1 MLMYT
6 SVQDTGGSLSVLN
19 ANRYVPQIIVEE
31 CILICLPYSGTSSF
45 RGDVRNVTIQSKS
58 NRLSYS
64 LEIIESVQL
73 LHYVSM
79 LFPGPDG
86 DVIQDN
92 SGLLPCRNAEV
103 VIQTRVSPD
112 GAEDGDVSQLVIQC
126 RCFDIVITFILF
138 TNT

>member
-1 MLMYT
+1 MVLKYLLRKNILT
-6 SVQDTGGSLSVLN
+6 CLS
-19 ANRYVPQIIVEE
+19 
-31 CILICLPYSGTSSF
+31 YSGTSSF

-64 LEIIESVQL
+64 LDIIESVQL

-86 DVIQDN
+86 DAIQNN

-103 VIQTRVSPD
+103 VIQTRISPD
-112 GAEDGDVSQLVIQC
+112 GAEDGGVSQLVIQC
-126 RCFDIVITFILF
+126 RYLDIVITFILF